1 MCPWS
6 CKSRKIFILCL
17 VGVLYIIDNILFC
30 SLQTRK
36 YHVQMKINDW
46 SEVNT
51 LMDFDSADVSDVE
64 VLMSVDYRQALLMLL
79 SVECACCLWHIV

>member
-1 MCPWS
+1 MHPWS

-17 VGVLYIIDNILFC
+17 VGVLYIIDDILFC

-51 LMDFDSADVSDVE
+51 LMNFDSADVSDVE
-64 VLMSVDYRQALLMLL
+64 VLMPVDNRQSSLMLL
-79 SVECACCLWHIV
+79 SVVCVACGMLCG

>member
-6 CKSRKIFILCL
+6 CKSRKFFILCL

>member
-1 MCPWS
+1 MRPWS
-6 CKSRKIFILCL
+6 CKSRKIFILSL
-17 VGVLYIIDNILFC
+17 VDVLYIIDNILFC

-51 LMDFDSADVSDVE
+51 LMNFDSADVSDVE
-64 VLMSVDYRQALLMLL
+64 VLLPVDNRQALLMLL
-79 SVECACCLWHIV
+79 SVVCVACGMLCG

>member
-1 MCPWS
+1 MP
-6 CKSRKIFILCL
+6 
-17 VGVLYIIDNILFC
+17 YIIDNILFC

-64 VLMSVDYRQALLMLL
+64 VLMFVDYRQALLMLL
-79 SVECACCLWHIV
+79 SVECVVCGMLCG